1 MVGVS
6 DESGLKGMVADEVK
20 AQIDVADMLGDG
32 SIEDSIDGGE
42 IGAAVGRQFG
52 EQFGRQLGT
61 AVGRE
66 VHETVAESLEEGT
79 ELGDLPAEV
88 RTAVADGVRDSFA
101 EIEGRD
107 SLESMATSVT
117 EGSGVEGLLEG
128 VGGESGG
135 TDAAEPEGEAA
146 SETEEPSVDEADD
159 SDEADEDAEDSDRT
173 ESETEGGEETDE
185 AADSDAEPSVE
196 EIEDLREDTLEDF
209 LGVLSYS
216 DLQSVAKDVDV
227 KANLSREE
235 MTAEIVETVT
245 DEGADDSETE
255 AAEAE

>member
-1 MVGVS
+1 MIAVS
-6 DESGLKGMVADEVK
+6 NESGLKGMVADEMK

-42 IGAAVGRQFG
+42 IGTAVGRQFG

-61 AVGRE
+61 AVGRG
-66 VHETVAESLEEGT
+66 VHETVAEGLEDGK
-79 ELGDLPAEV
+79 ELGELPAEV
-88 RTAVADGVRDSFA
+88 RTAVADAVRESIS
-101 EIEGRD
+101 EIGGRD
-107 SLESMATSVT
+107 SLESMANGVT
-117 EGSGVEGLLEG
+117 EGGGVEGLLEG
-128 VGGESGG
+128 VGGES
-135 TDAAEPEGEAA
+135 
-146 SETEEPSVDEADD
+146 
-159 SDEADEDAEDSDRT
+159 EDSDGT
-173 ESETEGGEETDE
+173 ESETEGGEEIDE
-185 AADSDAEPSVE
+185 PADSDGDPSVE

-216 DLQSVAKDVDV
+216 DLQSIAKDVGV

-245 DEGADDSETE
+245 GEEADDSETE